1 MKYLIYGAGG
11 IGGCLAAFLAQGG
24 KDVSLIARGAHLEA
38 IQKNGLVLET
48 GHGTFAVPVRACEQE
63 QVTDKPD
70 VIFVCV
76 KGYSLEG
83 TLPTLKRL
91 SDGHTIVIPLL
102 NIYGTGARLQPELS
116 PALVTD
122 GCIYIAAEIKA
133 PGTVHMSGDIF
144 RVVFGPRTPEE
155 YRPELEEV
163 ARDLNDCGIEGILSQ
178 NIQRDALMKFSVV
191 SPMAAC
197 GIYHDIQVGGM
208 QAPGQPREDFKAL
221 VAEIGALAQAMG
233 YPFPEDPV
241 ARNLAIQDALDP
253 DASTSLKRD
262 LDAGKPSEVD
272 GLIFEVAEVDGLIF
286 EVVRLG
292 RKYHVPTPMYD
303 RVAAKLGFN
312 LEE

>member
-48 GHGTFAVPVRACEQE
+48 GHGAFAVPVRACEQE

-144 RVVFGPRTPEE
+144 RVVFGPRMPEE

-197 GIYHDIQVGGM
+197 GIYHNIQVGGM

-272 GLIFEVAEVDGLIF
+272 GLIFEV
-286 EVVRLG
+286 VRLG

>member
-48 GHGTFAVPVRACEQE
+48 GHGAFAVPVRACEQE

-144 RVVFGPRTPEE
+144 RVVFGPRTQGE

-163 ARDLNDCGIEGILSQ
+163 ARDLNDCGIEGILSP

-221 VAEIGALAQAMG
+221 VAEVGALAQAMG

-262 LDAGKPSEVD
+262 LDAGNPS
-272 GLIFEVAEVDGLIF
+272 EVDGLIF

>member
-144 RVVFGPRTPEE
+144 RVVFGPRTQGE

-197 GIYHDIQVGGM
+197 GIYHNIQVGGM

-233 YPFPEDPV
+233 FPFPEDPV

-272 GLIFEVAEVDGLIF
+272 GLIFEV
-286 EVVRLG
+286 VRLG
-292 RKYHVPTPMYD
+292 RKHHVPTPMYD
-303 RVAAKLGFN
+303 RVAAKLGYSP
-312 LEE
+312 EESA

>member
-48 GHGTFAVPVRACEQE
+48 GHGAFAVPVRACEQE

-163 ARDLNDCGIEGILSQ
+163 ARDLNDCGIEGILSR

-221 VAEIGALAQAMG
+221 VAEVGALAQAMG
-233 YPFPEDPV
+233 FPFPEDPV

-272 GLIFEVAEVDGLIF
+272 GLIFEV
-286 EVVRLG
+286 VRLG

>member
-1 MKYLIYGAGG
+1 MKYLVYGAGG
-11 IGGCLAAFLAQGG
+11 TGGCLAAFLAMSG
-24 KDVSLIARGAHLEA
+24 KDVSLIARGAHRDA
-38 IQKNGLVLET
+38 IEENGLVLET

-122 GCIYIAAEIKA
+122 GCIYIAAEIKV

-155 YRPELEEV
+155 YRPELEQV
-163 ARDLNDCGIEGILSQ
+163 AQDLNECGVEAILSD
-178 NIQRDALMKFSVV
+178 NIQRDAWMKFSVV
-191 SPMAAC
+191 SSMAAC
-197 GIYHDIQVGGM
+197 GIFHDVKVGAM
-208 QAPGQPREDFKAL
+208 QHPGPIRDDFAAF
-221 VAEIGALAQAMG
+221 VNEIGALAAAMG
-233 YPFPEDPV
+233 FPLGDDLAE
-241 ARNLAIQDALDP
+241 RNLAIQDALDP

-272 GLIFEVAEVDGLIF
+272 GLIFQ
-286 EVVRLG
+286 VVRLG
-292 RKYHVPTPMYD
+292 RQYGVPTPRYD
-303 RVAAKLGFN
+303 AVAAKLGYV
-312 LEE
+312 EAAQ

>member
-48 GHGTFAVPVRACEQE
+48 GHGAFAVPVRACEQE

-122 GCIYIAAEIKA
+122 GCIYIATEIKA

-144 RVVFGPRTPEE
+144 RVVFGPRMPEE

-197 GIYHDIQVGGM
+197 GIYHNIQVGGM

-272 GLIFEVAEVDGLIF
+272 GLIFEV
-286 EVVRLG
+286 VRLG

>member
-63 QVTDKPD
+63 QVTVKPD

-144 RVVFGPRTPEE
+144 RVVFGPRTQGE

-233 YPFPEDPV
+233 FPFPEDPV

-272 GLIFEVAEVDGLIF
+272 GLIFEV
-286 EVVRLG
+286 VRLG
-292 RKYHVPTPMYD
+292 RKHHVPTPMYD

>member
-63 QVTDKPD
+63 QVTVKPD

-91 SDGHTIVIPLL
+91 SDRHTIVIPLL

-144 RVVFGPRTPEE
+144 RVVFGPRTQGE

-197 GIYHDIQVGGM
+197 GI
-208 QAPGQPREDFKAL
+208 
-221 VAEIGALAQAMG
+221 
-233 YPFPEDPV
+233 
-241 ARNLAIQDALDP
+241 
-253 DASTSLKRD
+253 
-262 LDAGKPSEVD
+262 
-272 GLIFEVAEVDGLIF
+272 
-286 EVVRLG
+286 
-292 RKYHVPTPMYD
+292 
-303 RVAAKLGFN
+303 
-312 LEE
+312 

>member
-63 QVTDKPD
+63 QVTVKPD

-83 TLPTLKRL
+83 TLSTLKRL

-272 GLIFEVAEVDGLIF
+272 GLIFEV
-286 EVVRLG
+286 VRLG

>member
-144 RVVFGPRTPEE
+144 RVVFGPRTQGE

-163 ARDLNDCGIEGILSQ
+163 ARGLNDCGVEGILSQ

-197 GIYHDIQVGGM
+197 GIYHNIQVGGM

-221 VAEIGALAQAMG
+221 VAEVGALAQAMG
-233 YPFPEDPV
+233 FPFPEDPV

-272 GLIFEVAEVDGLIF
+272 GLIFEV
-286 EVVRLG
+286 VRLG

-303 RVAAKLGFN
+303 RVAAKLGYSP
-312 LEE
+312 EESV

>member
-233 YPFPEDPV
+233 FPFPEDPV

-272 GLIFEVAEVDGLIF
+272 GLIFEV
-286 EVVRLG
+286 VRLG
-292 RKYHVPTPMYD
+292 RKHHVPTPMYD

>member
-48 GHGTFAVPVRACEQE
+48 GHGAFAVPVRACEQE

-133 PGTVHMSGDIF
+133 PRH
-144 RVVFGPRTPEE
+144 
-155 YRPELEEV
+155 RPHERRHLPGGVRPPHAGGVPPGAEEV

-197 GIYHDIQVGGM
+197 GIYHHIQVGGM

-233 YPFPEDPV
+233 FPFPEDPV

-272 GLIFEVAEVDGLIF
+272 GLIFEV
-286 EVVRLG
+286 VRLG

>member
-48 GHGTFAVPVRACEQE
+48 GRGAFAVPVRACEQE

-163 ARDLNDCGIEGILSQ
+163 ARDLNDCGIEGILSR

-197 GIYHDIQVGGM
+197 GIYHHIQVGGM

-233 YPFPEDPV
+233 FPFPEDPV

-272 GLIFEVAEVDGLIF
+272 GLIFEV
-286 EVVRLG
+286 VRLG

>member
-102 NIYGTGARLQPELS
+102 NIYSTGARLQPELS

-197 GIYHDIQVGGM
+197 GIYHNIQVGGM

-233 YPFPEDPV
+233 FPFPEDPV

-272 GLIFEVAEVDGLIF
+272 GLIFEV
-286 EVVRLG
+286 VRLG
-292 RKYHVPTPMYD
+292 RKHHVPTPMYD

>member
-48 GHGTFAVPVRACEQE
+48 GRGAFAVPVRACEQE

-144 RVVFGPRTPEE
+144 RVVFGPRTQGE

-233 YPFPEDPV
+233 FPFPEDPV

-272 GLIFEVAEVDGLIF
+272 GLIFEV
-286 EVVRLG
+286 VRLG

>member
-63 QVTDKPD
+63 QVTDRPD

-91 SDGHTIVIPLL
+91 SDRHTIVIPLL

-272 GLIFEVAEVDGLIF
+272 GLIFEV
-286 EVVRLG
+286 VRLG

>member
-1 MKYLIYGAGG
+1 MQYLIYGAGG

-24 KDVSLIARGAHLEA
+24 KDVSLIARGPHLEA

-48 GHGTFAVPVRACEQE
+48 GHGTFAVPVRAREQE

-91 SDGHTIVIPLL
+91 SDGHTIIIPLL
-102 NIYGTGARLQPELS
+102 NLYGTGRRLQPELS

-155 YRPELEEV
+155 YRPALEEV
-163 ARDLNDCGIEGILSQ
+163 ARDLNDCGIEGILSR

-197 GIYHDIQVGGM
+197 GIYHNIQVAGM
-208 QAPGQPREDFKAL
+208 QVPGQPREDFKEL

-233 YPFPEDPV
+233 FPFPEDPV
-241 ARNLAIQDALDP
+241 ARSLAIQDALDP

-272 GLIFEVAEVDGLIF
+272 GLIFEV
-286 EVVRLG
+286 VRLG
-292 RKYHVPTPMYD
+292 RKYRVPTPMYD
-303 RVAAKLGFN
+303 QVAARLGFN
-312 LEE
+312 PEE

>member
-24 KDVSLIARGAHLEA
+24 KDMSLIARGAHLEA

-63 QVTDKPD
+63 QVTDRPD

-144 RVVFGPRTPEE
+144 RLVFGPRMPEE

-163 ARDLNDCGIEGILSQ
+163 ARDLNDCGVEGILSR

-208 QAPGQPREDFKAL
+208 QVPGQPREDFKAL

-272 GLIFEVAEVDGLIF
+272 GLIFEV
-286 EVVRLG
+286 VRLG
-292 RKYHVPTPMYD
+292 QKHHVPTPMYD
-303 RVAAKLGFN
+303 RVAAKLGYSP
-312 LEE
+312 EESA

>member
-48 GHGTFAVPVRACEQE
+48 GHGIFAVPVRACEQE

-91 SDGHTIVIPLL
+91 SDRHTIVIPLL
-102 NIYGTGARLQPELS
+102 NLYGTGARLQPELS

-144 RVVFGPRTPEE
+144 RVVFGPRTQGE

-163 ARDLNDCGIEGILSQ
+163 ARDLIDCGIEGILSQ

-272 GLIFEVAEVDGLIF
+272 GLIFEV
-286 EVVRLG
+286 VRLG

>member
-11 IGGCLAAFLAQGG
+11 TGGCLAAFLALGG
-24 KDVSLIARGAHLEA
+24 KDVSLIARGDHLKA
-38 IQKNGLVLET
+38 IQDHGLVLET

-63 QVTDKPD
+63 QVTVKPD

-144 RVVFGPRTPEE
+144 RVVFGPRTQEE

-163 ARDLNDCGIEGILSQ
+163 ARDLNDCGIEGILSR

-233 YPFPEDPV
+233 FPFPEDPV

-272 GLIFEVAEVDGLIF
+272 GLIFEV
-286 EVVRLG
+286 VRLG
-292 RKYHVPTPMYD
+292 RKHQVPTPMYD

>member
-48 GHGTFAVPVRACEQE
+48 GHGTFAVPVRAMEQE
-63 QVTDKPD
+63 QVTDRPD

-144 RVVFGPRTPEE
+144 RVVFGPRTQGE

-163 ARDLNDCGIEGILSQ
+163 ARDLNDCGVEGILSQ

-272 GLIFEVAEVDGLIF
+272 GLIFEV
-286 EVVRLG
+286 VRLG

>member
-48 GHGTFAVPVRACEQE
+48 GHGAFAVPVRAFEQE

-144 RVVFGPRTPEE
+144 RVVFGPRTQGE

-197 GIYHDIQVGGM
+197 GIYHNIQVGGM

-221 VAEIGALAQAMG
+221 VAEVGALAQAMG
-233 YPFPEDPV
+233 FPFPEDPV

-272 GLIFEVAEVDGLIF
+272 GLIFEV
-286 EVVRLG
+286 VRLG

>member
-48 GHGTFAVPVRACEQE
+48 GRGAFAVPVRACEQE

-144 RVVFGPRTPEE
+144 RVVFGPRTQGE
-155 YRPELEEV
+155 YLPELEEV

-197 GIYHDIQVGGM
+197 GIYHNIQVGGM

-221 VAEIGALAQAMG
+221 VAEVGALAQAMG
-233 YPFPEDPV
+233 FPFPEDPV

-272 GLIFEVAEVDGLIF
+272 GLIFEV
-286 EVVRLG
+286 VRLG

>member
-144 RVVFGPRTPEE
+144 RVVFGPRTQGE

-163 ARDLNDCGIEGILSQ
+163 ARDLNDCGVEGILSQ

-272 GLIFEVAEVDGLIF
+272 GLIFEV
-286 EVVRLG
+286 VRLG
-292 RKYHVPTPMYD
+292 RKHHVPTPMYD

>member
-38 IQKNGLVLET
+38 LQKNGLVLET

-70 VIFVCV
+70 VTFVCV

-144 RVVFGPRTPEE
+144 RVVFGPRTQGE

-163 ARDLNDCGIEGILSQ
+163 ARDLNDCGVEGILSQ

-272 GLIFEVAEVDGLIF
+272 GLIFEV
-286 EVVRLG
+286 VRLG

-303 RVAAKLGFN
+303 RVAAKLGYSP
-312 LEE
+312 EESV

>member
-102 NIYGTGARLQPELS
+102 NLYGTGARLQPELS

-144 RVVFGPRTPEE
+144 RVVFGLRTPEE

-197 GIYHDIQVGGM
+197 GIYHHIQVGGM

-233 YPFPEDPV
+233 FPFPEDPV

-272 GLIFEVAEVDGLIF
+272 GLIFEV
-286 EVVRLG
+286 VRLG

>member
-24 KDVSLIARGAHLEA
+24 KDVSLIARGAHLEV

-48 GHGTFAVPVRACEQE
+48 GHGAFAVPVRACEQE

-197 GIYHDIQVGGM
+197 GIYHNIQVGGM

-221 VAEIGALAQAMG
+221 VAEVGALAQAMG
-233 YPFPEDPV
+233 FPFPEDPV

-272 GLIFEVAEVDGLIF
+272 GLIFEV
-286 EVVRLG
+286 VRLG